1 MITLTLDQL
10 AHEVWR
16 RGGELRLVDG
26 RLRYRGS
33 TLAPDD
39 PLAVALG
46 AHRDALIRLAT
57 DWEAAAQRRR
67 GHAARRGSE
76 ESSVEVSAA

>member
-16 RGGELRLVDG
+16 RGGAFRLVNG
-26 RLRYRGS
+26 RLLYRGP
-33 TLAPDD
+33 TMAPDD
-39 PLAVALG
+39 PLAVAISV
-46 AHRDALIRLAT
+46 HRDGLIRLAL

-67 GHAARRGSE
+67 VHAASRGSE
-76 ESSVEVSAA
+76 ESSAEVRAA